1 LGGAAVHNLISLSF
15 AALLV
20 AAAWSDVRSRRIP
33 NILTVT
39 GLVAALLLRLIIGPG
54 AAIDGLVG
62 VLLAFVVVLPFF
74 VLGVVGGGDIKL
86 FMMIGAFMGPRN
98 FLWAAVLIAII
109 GGMLAVIDAG
119 RRGAL
124 LPVIFNCGQI
134 MKHWAT
140 FGRRGANRSIASAG
154 AMTIPYGVAIAAG
167 ALLWWFAGVQRL

>member
-1 LGGAAVHNLISLSF
+1 MYNLISVAF
-15 AALLV
+15 AALLL
-20 AAAWSDVRSRRIP
+20 AAAWSDIRSRRIP
-33 NILTVT
+33 NALTVT
-39 GLVAALLLRLIIGPG
+39 GLVAALVLRLFLGPG

-62 VLLAFVVVLPFF
+62 VLLAFLVVLPFF

-86 FMMIGAFMGPRN
+86 FMMIGAFMGPRD

-109 GGMLAVIDAG
+109 GGMLAVVDAG

-124 LPVIFNCGQI
+124 LPVLFNCGQI

-167 ALLWWFAGVQRL
+167 ALLWWFAGVQGL

>member
-1 LGGAAVHNLISLSF
+1 MYNLISVAF
-15 AALLV
+15 AALLL
-20 AAAWSDVRSRRIP
+20 AAAWSDIRSRRIP
-33 NILTVT
+33 NALTVT
-39 GLVAALLLRLIIGPG
+39 GLVAALVLRLFLGPA

-62 VLLAFVVVLPFF
+62 VLLAFLVVLPFF

-86 FMMIGAFMGPRN
+86 FMMIGAFMGPRD

-109 GGMLAVIDAG
+109 GGMLAVVDAG

-124 LPVIFNCGQI
+124 LPVLFNCGQI

-154 AMTIPYGVAIAAG
+154 AMTIPYGVVIAAG
-167 ALLWWFAGVQRL
+167 ALLWWFAGVQGL